1 MKRLFITLLVAISTS
16 SSALTRN
23 PLRATLTAF
32 GIFIGVLSF
41 ILVVALGEG
50 AQRSVRARVEQM
62 GENLLTIRART
73 DRASGAGPSTA
84 QLTEDDARAIAQ
96 TVSGID
102 AVATTLD
109 SMVRAV
115 AGPKNNNV
123 HAIGSTTSYFQAKK
137 YQIAE
142 GAVWDQ
148 SQENTGARVVL
159 VGPTVVS
166 ELFGG
171 GPAVGQSLRI
181 GRHLFRIIGVLSAKG
196 QTPFGMDLDN
206 VLVMP
211 LRTMRS
217 KIVSAAPGEV
227 GQIEIAG
234 QTDVRIEK
242 LEEDLRAL
250 LRQRH
255 RIGEDQESD
264 FNIRDQ
270 SRVAQAQQGVVAVMQ
285 MLLTS
290 IALISLI
297 IGGIGVM
304 NIMLVSVTERS
315 REIGTRLAIG
325 ATALD
330 VLIQFLIEAM
340 VLSLIGGGL
349 AILCA
354 ASLMGPLSG
363 VFGWD
368 LWLSSGTAGLGM
380 LVSMTTG
387 VLFGFLPARRAARLD
402 PVVALRRE

>member
-1 MKRLFITLLVAISTS
+1 MKRLLITLLVAFSTATT
-16 SSALTRN
+16 ALIRH

-41 ILVVALGEG
+41 TLVVALGEG
-50 AQRSVRARVEQM
+50 AQRSVRAQVEQM

-73 DRASGAGPSTA
+73 DRASGAGESA
-84 QLTEDDARAIAQ
+84 AKLTEDDALAMSQ
-96 TVSGID
+96 SVTGVD
-102 AVATTLD
+102 AVAPTLD

-115 AGPKNNNV
+115 AGQNNKNV
-123 HAIGSTTSYFQAKK
+123 QAVGSTATYFKAKK
-137 YQIAE
+137 YRITE
-142 GAVWDQ
+142 GAVWDK
-148 SQENTGARVVL
+148 SQENTGARVIL
-159 VGPTVVS
+159 VGPTVVT
-166 ELFGG
+166 ELFGD
-171 GPAVGQSLRI
+171 GPAVGQSVRM
-181 GRHLFRIIGVLSAKG
+181 GRHLFRIIGILSAKG
-196 QTPFGMDLDN
+196 QSPFGLDLDN
-206 VLVMP
+206 IVVMP

-217 KIVSAAPGEV
+217 KIIRAEPGEV
-227 GQIEIAG
+227 GQVEIAG
-234 QTDVRIEK
+234 RADVQ
-242 LEEDLRAL
+242 LETLQKNLRAL

-255 RIGEDQESD
+255 HIKEDQEDD

-270 SRVAQAQQGVVAVMQ
+270 SRITQAQQGVVAVMQ

-290 IALISLI
+290 IALISLF

-325 ATALD
+325 ATARD
-330 VLIQFLIEAM
+330 VLIQFLIEAV
-340 VLSLIGGGL
+340 VLSLIGGALG
-349 AILCA
+349 ILCA
-354 ASLMGPLSG
+354 ASLMRPLVG

-368 LWLSSGTAGLGM
+368 LWLSSSTAGLGM

>member
-1 MKRLFITLLVAISTS
+1 MKRLVVTLLVALSTATT
-16 SSALTRN
+16 ALIQH

-41 ILVVALGEG
+41 TLVVALGEG
-50 AQRSVRARVEQM
+50 AQRSVRAQVEQM

-73 DRASGAGPSTA
+73 DRASGAGQSA
-84 QLTEDDARAIAQ
+84 AKLTEDDARAIALS
-96 TVSGID
+96 VSGID
-102 AVATTLD
+102 AVAATLD
-109 SMVRAV
+109 AMVRAV
-115 AGPKNNNV
+115 AGQKNNNV
-123 HAIGSTTSYFQAKK
+123 QAVGSTTTYFQARK
-137 YQIAE
+137 YRIEE
-142 GAVWDQ
+142 GALWDK

-171 GPAVGQSLRI
+171 GPAIGQSLRI
-181 GRHLFRIIGVLSAKG
+181 GRHLFRIIGVLSPKG

-206 VLVMP
+206 VVVMP

-217 KIVSAAPGEV
+217 KIVSAEPGEV

-234 QTDVRIEK
+234 RADVQLEA

-255 RIGEDQESD
+255 RIGEDEESD

-270 SRVAQAQQGVVAVMQ
+270 SRVTQAQQGVVFVMQ

-290 IALISLI
+290 IALISLF

-325 ATALD
+325 ATARD
-330 VLIQFLIEAM
+330 VLIQFLIEAI
-340 VLSLIGGGL
+340 VLSLIGGAL

-354 ASLMGPLSG
+354 ASLMAPLSG

-402 PVVALRRE
+402 PVDALRRE